1 MSICY
6 YCSVGNPCLILCDS
20 MNSSIPGSFIS
31 SLSPRVCSNSCP
43 WSWWRESAS
52 LVAQAVENP
61 PAMRDTCV
69 QPLGWEDPLEKG
81 MATHS
86 SILALRIPC
95 MDEWRA
101 TVRGVAK
108 HWTWLSNW
116 AHTAIS
122 SSPAPFLLSSQHQ
135 GLFLWVDSSITWP
148 KYWRF
153 SFSSSPSNETSGLI
167 SFGSPWLV
175 GLLAVLGT
183 LKSLLQDHNSKASIL
198 QCSAIFMGQ
207 LTHLY
212 ITTGTTIG
220 LTIQTNVSKVLSL
233 FSNML
238 FAFVIASLPQ
248 SKCLLIS
255 WLQLESAVILDP
267 EKIKYATTS
276 TFSYYICHEVM
287 RPDTMIF

>member
-1 MSICY
+1 MSMELVKGDGFPGGSGSRESTCY
-6 YCSVGNPCLILCDS
+6 EGDLGSTPGLGRSPGEGHGNPLWYSCL
-20 MNSSIPGSFIS
+20 
-31 SLSPRVCSNSCP
+31 
-43 WSWWRESAS
+43 
-52 LVAQAVENP
+52 ENP
-61 PAMRDTCV
+61 MH
-69 QPLGWEDPLEKG
+69 GWV
-81 MATHS
+81 
-86 SILALRIPC
+86 
-95 MDEWRA
+95 WRA
-101 TVRGVAK
+101 TVHGVAK

-122 SSPAPFLLSSQHQ
+122 SSPAPFLLSPQHQ
-135 GLFLWVDSSITWP
+135 GLFLWVDSSRRWP

-153 SFSSSPSNETSGLI
+153 SFSSSRSSENSGLI

-212 ITTGTTIG
+212 ITTGTTIA
-220 LTIQTNVSKVLSL
+220 LTIQTIVSKVLSL
-233 FSNML
+233 FSNIL

-248 SKCLLIS
+248 SKCLLMS

-267 EKIKYATTS
+267 EEIKYVTTS
-276 TFSYYICHEVM
+276 TFSSYICHEVM